1 MRDVYCFRLER
12 EKAILVNEVA
22 LVQKE
27 RDDQLLMAENEKQEA
42 LHVPANEKGT
52 QLRSQGSLL
61 PALRSGRERDP
72 RKRWS
77 RGSGTKIILRE
88 ESFVS
93 HCFCLAY
100 AVIATAR

>member
-1 MRDVYCFRLER
+1 MRDVCCFRLER

-22 LVQKE
+22 LVHKE
-27 RDDQLLMAENEKQEA
+27 RDDQLLRM
-42 LHVPANEKGT
+42 
-52 QLRSQGSLL
+52 RSKRHFMCQ
-61 PALRSGRERDP
+61 PMRKALRSGRERNP
-72 RKRWS
+72 GKRWS